1 MEEVG
6 ERNVEVEEAVR
17 LPLLLLGIGIGSWE
31 VDGEVEMG
39 EGAAGGGEEGVE
51 GVLVGRHRDGAGG
64 RRRRR
69 H

>member
-31 VDGEVEMG
+31 VDGEVEVG
-39 EGAAGGGEEGVE
+39 E